1 MKKTKKNYVLIFN
14 FTFLMFFLCG
24 CASLTAAK
32 QQTLTDG
39 QENSFFPDRIEWQ
52 SINSTCEYFVFTNK
66 KIPLKWHC
74 VKIDLSSP
82 QLKITAFPSEQQ
94 KLKRGIKISRFAKR
108 TESFVC
114 FNTSPFAKKSSG
126 KKTLVGIHK
135 VEGRVFSPPQQKYSA
150 LAFKRQTDESLKAF
164 VLENQDEKLLED
176 FDYAFGGFFTVLLN
190 DKIKDF
196 SCESKNSRTAA
207 GITKDG
213 RTLFIL
219 VAEGELPFKSRGL
232 SYPDCA
238 QIMQKL
244 GASDCLEMDG
254 GSSSALF
261 IDGRNVL
268 SYPVLWKQATFIG
281 FKIENN

>member
-1 MKKTKKNYVLIFN
+1 
-14 FTFLMFFLCG
+14 MFFLCC
-24 CASLTAAK
+24 CASLTGTK
-32 QQTLTDG
+32 QQNLTDR
-39 QENSFFPDRIEWQ
+39 QENSFFPDKIEWQ
-52 SINSTCEYFVFTNK
+52 TINSECGYFEFSNK

-82 QLKITAFPSEQQ
+82 QLKITVFPSEQN
-94 KLKRGIKISRFAKR
+94 KLNRGIKISRFAKN

-114 FNTSPFAKKSSG
+114 FNTSPFAKRGAG

-135 VEGRVFSPPQQKYSA
+135 VEGKEFSPPQEKYSA
-150 LAFKRQTDESLKAF
+150 LAFKRQTDGSLKAF
-164 VLENQDEKLLED
+164 ILENQDEKLLED

-190 DKIKDF
+190 GTIKSF
-196 SCESKNSRTAA
+196 TYESKNSRTAA

-213 RTLFIL
+213 KTLFIL
-219 VAEGELPFKSRGL
+219 VAEGELPFKSQGL
-232 SYPDCA
+232 SYPECA
-238 QIMQKL
+238 EIMQKL

-261 IDGRNVL
+261 INGRNVL
-268 SYPVLWKQATFIG
+268 SYPAIWKQAAFIG